1 MNEKKFK
8 LETEK
13 LNKII
18 ALLRAE
24 RNKNLIKVNYVIENL
39 KKLEITDQNIKSKIE
54 NILENLQN

>member
-18 ALLRAE
+18 TLLRAE
-24 RNKNLIKVNYVIENL
+24 RNKNLIKVNYVIESL

>member
-18 ALLRAE
+18 TLLRAE

>member
-18 ALLRAE
+18 DLLRSE
-24 RNKNLIKVNYVIENL
+24 RNNNLIKINYVIENL

>member
-18 ALLRAE
+18 VLLRSE
-24 RNKNLIKVNYVIENL
+24 RNKNLIKINYVIENL
-39 KKLEITDQNIKSKIE
+39 KKLEITDQNIKSRIE

>member
-18 ALLRAE
+18 DLLRSE
-24 RNKNLIKVNYVIENL
+24 RNKNLIKINYVIENL
-39 KKLEITDQNIKSKIE
+39 KKLEITDQKIKSKIE

>member
-18 ALLRAE
+18 DLLRSE
-24 RNKNLIKVNYVIENL
+24 RNKNLLKINYVIENL

>member
-1 MNEKKFK
+1 MKKFK

-24 RNKNLIKVNYVIENL
+24 RNKNLIKVNYVIESL

>member
-24 RNKNLIKVNYVIENL
+24 RNKNLIKVNYVIESL

>member
-18 ALLRAE
+18 TLLRAE

-39 KKLEITDQNIKSKIE
+39 KKLEITDHNIKSKIE

>member
-1 MNEKKFK
+1 MNEKKIK

-24 RNKNLIKVNYVIENL
+24 RNKNLIKVNYVIESL

>member
-24 RNKNLIKVNYVIENL
+24 RNKNLIKV
-39 KKLEITDQNIKSKIE
+39 KFF
-54 NILENLQN
+54 

>member
-24 RNKNLIKVNYVIENL
+24 RNKNLIKVNFVIENL
-39 KKLEITDQNIKSKIE
+39 KKLETTDQNIKSKIE
-54 NILENLQN
+54 SILENLQN

>member
-18 ALLRAE
+18 NLLRSE
-24 RNKNLIKVNYVIENL
+24 RNKNLIKINYVIENL
-39 KKLEITDQNIKSKIE
+39 KKLEITDQKIKSKIE

>member
-18 ALLRAE
+18 GLLRSE
-24 RNKNLIKVNYVIENL
+24 RNKNLIKINYVIENL

>member
-24 RNKNLIKVNYVIENL
+24 RNKNLIKVNYVIESL
-39 KKLEITDQNIKSKIE
+39 KKLEITDQNIKSKIK

>member
-18 ALLRAE
+18 DLLRSE
-24 RNKNLIKVNYVIENL
+24 RNKNLLKINYVIENL
-39 KKLEITDQNIKSKIE
+39 KKLEISDQNIKSKIE
-54 NILENLQN
+54 NILKNLQN